1 MSQNIHAL
9 KKKTLWWVLTVGSIA
24 GLAASFIQTIEKI
37 NYAKHPTVPL
47 TCDLN
52 AIFSCSNVFD
62 AWQSSV
68 FGFSNSLMCIVFFA
82 LTAGVAFAGAS
93 GSLINKKLRYILHF
107 FSVFFLGFGAW
118 YLWQSTYR
126 IGYICVFC
134 VICYSAVITMNW
146 AWLRLNA
153 NDLFAS
159 ETSSKRWKS
168 IEAQGAD
175 TFVWILWGIF
185 IAGMIALHFFN

>member
-1 MSQNIHAL
+1 MIEKTHIFKQ
-9 KKKTLWWVLTVGSIA
+9 KTLWWVLVTGSIV
-24 GLAASFIQTIEKI
+24 GLAASFIQTIERI
-37 NYAKHPTVPL
+37 NYAKNPVIPL
-47 TCDLN
+47 QCDLN

-93 GSLINKKLRYILHF
+93 GSLINRKLRYILHF
-107 FSVFFLGFGAW
+107 FAAFFLGFGAW

-126 IGYICVFC
+126 IGYICILC
-134 VICYSAVITMNW
+134 LICYSAVIAMNW

-153 NDLFAS
+153 RDLFTSKA
-159 ETSSKRWKS
+159 SSKRWKS

-175 TFVWILWGIF
+175 SFVWILWAIF
-185 IAGMIALHFFN
+185 IAGMIAQRFM